1 MEFSALLAG
10 IPKHSRHYAHLT
22 SELPNILKEAVMELF
37 HRILVPLDGSTKSER
52 AIPTA
57 IKLAQNLGSQITLL
71 RVVEIPRPSIENPPE
86 PMKEWIEEAI
96 RREIEAAE
104 AYLEG
109 LASLFKANGIAV
121 RTIVRSKT
129 PEQDVLDVVDTDHID
144 LILMSPHGRGYQ
156 DFGHECLSFGSVA
169 DKVLRR
175 SPVPVLLVRGDEHRI
190 PGMDG
195 VNRPDESK

>member
-1 MEFSALLAG
+1 M
-10 IPKHSRHYAHLT
+10 
-22 SELPNILKEAVMELF
+22 VLF
-37 HRILVPLDGSTKSER
+37 QRILVPLDGSKKSER

-57 IKLAQNLGSQITLL
+57 IKLAKNLGSQITLL
-71 RVVEIPRPSIENPPE
+71 RVVEIPKPSIENPPE
-86 PMKEWIEEAI
+86 PMKKWIDEAI
-96 RREIEAAE
+96 RQEIQAAE

-109 LASLFKANGIAV
+109 LASLFKANGV
-121 RTIVRSKT
+121 DVHTLVRSKT
-129 PEQDVLDVVDTDHID
+129 PEQDILDVVDTDHID

-175 SPVPVLLVRGDEHRI
+175 SPVPVLLVRGDENRI

-195 VNRPDESK
+195 VTQPSN